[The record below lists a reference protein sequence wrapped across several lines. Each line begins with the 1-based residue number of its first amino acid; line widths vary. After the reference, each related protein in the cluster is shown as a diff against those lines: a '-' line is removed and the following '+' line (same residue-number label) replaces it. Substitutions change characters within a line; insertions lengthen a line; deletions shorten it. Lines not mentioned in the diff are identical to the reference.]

1 MKFSFI
7 IPAKNEAKLIGNCLY
22 SIRRACEECNI
33 YADFEYEIIV
43 VDNESTD
50 HTPHI
55 ARAHNSPIIKK
66 HDFLGTVSVQN
77 IISVHTSDAK
87 SIAGVRNAGAKEAV
101 GDYLIFVDADS
112 RINSK
117 LLRETLE
124 ALKTNIGGGCAL
136 RIHEPSSLL
145 SKPLCA
151 LWNKVC
157 KKKKWFTGSYTFVE
171 RKVFNFVGLF
181 DDRLFLCEDIEFSM
195 RLNKIALLEHSTT
208 KYMEDVFIHT
218 SDRKLKMFS
227 TIEHIKFWFSLIQN
241 FNLVVRNRAK
251 CNLWYDIRR

>member
-1 MKFSFI
+1 MKISFI

-124 ALKTNIGGGCAL
+124 ALKINIGGGCAL
-136 RIHEPSSLL
+136 KIQDPSSVL

-157 KKKKWFTGSYTFVE
+157 KRKKWFTGSYIFVKRE
-171 RKVFNFVGLF
+171 FFFRIGGFTEF
-181 DDRLFLCEDIEFSM
+181 LFLCEDVSFSKS
-195 RLNKIALLEHSTT
+195 LNFYSAFDTT
-208 KYMEDVFIHT
+208 KYIDNAFVYT

-227 TIEHIKFWFSLIQN
+227 FLEHVKFWF
-241 FNLVVRNRAK
+241 NLFKNPTKVVTNRDQ

>member
-1 MKFSFI
+1 MKLSFI
-7 IPAKNEAKLIGNCLY
+7 VPAKNEAKLIGNCLY

-50 HTPHI
+50 NTAHI
-55 ARAHNSPIIKK
+55 ARAHNS
-66 HDFLGTVSVQN
+66 LGN
-77 IISVHTSDAK
+77 LSVHNSDAK
-87 SIAGVRNAGAKEAV
+87 SIAGVRNVGAKEAV

-124 ALKTNIGGGCAL
+124 ASKTNVGGGCAL
-136 RIHEPSSLL
+136 KIQEPSSVL

-157 KKKKWFTGSYTFVE
+157 KRKKWFTGSYIFIE
-171 RKVFNFVGLF
+171 KDLFFLYGMFNQQLYLAEDVNFSKWLNTMSSFVGKHTRYI
-181 DDRLFLCEDIEFSM
+181 D
-195 RLNKIALLEHSTT
+195 NA
-208 KYMEDVFIHT
+208 FIYT

-227 TIEHIKFWFSLIQN
+227 FWEHVKFWFALFRN
-241 FNLVVRNRAK
+241 TTKVVTNRDQ